1 MNIRTNMKLSIGS
14 FMALAMGLLGVLSSN
29 QAQAQAKIGTNPGTI
44 NDRSVLELESNN
56 QALYLPR
63 LTTQEL
69 GNVSGWQEG
78 MVVYNTTV
86 ACIQVFDGSNW
97 ECVGSDLNGI
107 YSGSGSLSGATT
119 VTMAGNDLNFTS
131 TGGEVSIA
139 STFNNHLDIGGTNNA
154 GGIRIDRGTDGLKT
168 GYIGYAEADNGDTM
182 IVSNATGGGTLFLT
196 GTGRT
201 IIGKATTYPTTTAT
215 GAVTQFVVN
224 HSNGQVGIGT
234 DAPSQRLE
242 VNGRIRVGNDALATP
257 THYDLPSARGSNGQI
272 LQTDGSG
279 NVTWVTPTSTNTDAQ
294 DLTLTGNTLAVTND
308 ATTVDISTATAVV
321 ANTATT
327 TLIGNGAA
335 GQYLD
340 GDGTWK
346 TLPSGADGISSAAA
360 LSLTGGTTL
369 QLTDGTNT
377 TTQDLAGIL
386 DGNGIYSGS
395 GSLSGATTVTMAG
408 NDLNFTSTG
417 GEVSIAS
424 TFNNHLDIGG
434 TNNAG
439 GIRIDRGTD
448 GLKTGYIGYAEA
460 DNGDT
465 MIVSNA
471 TGGGTLFLTGTGRT
485 IIGKATT
492 YPTTT
497 ATGAV
502 TQFVVNHS
510 NGQVGI
516 GVAAPE
522 SRLHLR
528 GSNATGAANGGYLT
542 IEANAAVNLEFL
554 TSGGGQDQSILY
566 NVAGTQQASID
577 YDVSEDNLLFT
588 GFNRIGLGTI
598 TPNATLDVNG
608 SVAHNITTSTTIGAD
623 AHFVILA
630 GGAVTLPTGTTQ
642 TGRVLT
648 FINTHATNA
657 ITFTTAP
664 TGSITQVNAGMSASA
679 IYDGT
684 TWYWYSIN

>member
-201 IIGKATTYPTTTAT
+201 IIGT
-215 GAVTQFVVN
+215 
-224 HSNGQVGIGT
+224 
-234 DAPSQRLE
+234 
-242 VNGRIRVGNDALATP
+242 
-257 THYDLPSARGSNGQI
+257 
-272 LQTDGSG
+272 
-279 NVTWVTPTSTNTDAQ
+279 
-294 DLTLTGNTLAVTND
+294 
-308 ATTVDISTATAVV
+308 
-321 ANTATT
+321 
-327 TLIGNGAA
+327 
-335 GQYLD
+335 
-340 GDGTWK
+340 
-346 TLPSGADGISSAAA
+346 
-360 LSLTGGTTL
+360 
-369 QLTDGTNT
+369 
-377 TTQDLAGIL
+377 
-386 DGNGIYSGS
+386 
-395 GSLSGATTVTMAG
+395 
-408 NDLNFTSTG
+408 
-417 GEVSIAS
+417 
-424 TFNNHLDIGG
+424 
-434 TNNAG
+434 
-439 GIRIDRGTD
+439 
-448 GLKTGYIGYAEA
+448 
-460 DNGDT
+460 
-465 MIVSNA
+465 
-471 TGGGTLFLTGTGRT
+471 
-485 IIGKATT
+485 ATT